1 MMNKNLKNIE
11 KLLSD
16 KNFLQWCNVD
26 LDTNNLSLNKEE
38 EAKML
43 KDFIDIYKHSHWS
56 SYLTEWSVELLLNKL
71 EYKNVRKAENKKNS
85 LNIKTPKWTIKAF
98 NPDFESDEY
107 IWEVKWCSWSST
119 WTAGEKILWTPL
131 KYSEV
136 PKVYWK
142 PLKIICVWYQEWEAK
157 YGFACWNLI
166 EKEPATDELIS
177 ILKTFEKN
185 DIEYIWFTDL
195 LKKLSK

>member
-1 MMNKNLKNIE
+1 MNKNLKHTE
-11 KLLSD
+11 KLLTD

-26 LDTNNLSLNKEE
+26 LTSNNLSLNKEE
-38 EAKML
+38 EAKIL

-56 SYLTEWSVELLLNKL
+56 SYLTEWAVELLLNKL
-71 EYKNVRKAENKKNS
+71 GYKNVRKAENKKNS
-85 LNIKTPKWTIKAF
+85 LNIATPKWTIKKF
-98 NPDFESDEY
+98 NPDFECDEY

-119 WTAGEKILWTPL
+119 WTAWEKILWTPL

-136 PKVYWK
+136 PKLYWK

-166 EKEPATDELIS
+166 NKTPTTDELKS
-177 ILKTFEKN
+177 ILKAFNKN
-185 DIEYIWFTDL
+185 NIEYIWFTDL
-195 LKKLSK
+195 LKELK